1 MSTFTFWKTWIP
13 LCYCH
18 SKLAYSRTCQL
29 LCDNCC
35 EMFLQEIWLKWFF
48 CETVIHMTRS
58 THWCES
64 QNVKLTTRIF
74 QKTTFWHQQSLYNS
88 YLLDHISRKLTEL
101 WCLLCTPATSQTKII
116 YILQG
121 AQKFFISSIV
131 IHLFAQ
137 LNISEAF
144 LINIKWLSIFA
155 LTHIFYFDFFLH
167 KSWMIV
173 LFLQYFWKSCKNE
186 FGMTISVFLTTY
198 LSHFSTGDLKIVGLR
213 FLMI

>member
-1 MSTFTFWKTWIP
+1 MGSFLPQGHTMKVYLGIVYYIQNLYQNQQNPIIVLYFVNLHFLKNLNPTLLLSFKACILP
-13 LCYCH
+13 HLP
-18 SKLAYSRTCQL
+18 AFVRQL
-29 LCDNCC
+29 LRNVFARNMT
-35 EMFLQEIWLKWFF
+35 EMIF

-101 WCLLCTPATSQTKII
+101 WCLLCTPSTSQTKII

-121 AQKFFISSIV
+121 AQKFFIYSTL

-144 LINIKWLSIFA
+144 LI
-155 LTHIFYFDFFLH
+155 DF
-167 KSWMIV
+167 K
-173 LFLQYFWKSCKNE
+173 
-186 FGMTISVFLTTY
+186 
-198 LSHFSTGDLKIVGLR
+198 
-213 FLMI
+213 